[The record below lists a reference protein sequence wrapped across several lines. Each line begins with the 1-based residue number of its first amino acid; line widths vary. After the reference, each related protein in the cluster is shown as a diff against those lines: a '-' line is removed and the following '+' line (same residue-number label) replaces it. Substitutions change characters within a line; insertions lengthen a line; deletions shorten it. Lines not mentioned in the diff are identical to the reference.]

1 MRKFA
6 IGTSILVGVGFA
18 TLVASSAIA
27 DPRRPGQAFAQ
38 AGQQQRLVACQ
49 REAQFKVVGNRASTP
64 QDREAY
70 VRRCMGAQ

>member
-27 DPRRPGQAFAQ
+27 APGGGQTVAQ